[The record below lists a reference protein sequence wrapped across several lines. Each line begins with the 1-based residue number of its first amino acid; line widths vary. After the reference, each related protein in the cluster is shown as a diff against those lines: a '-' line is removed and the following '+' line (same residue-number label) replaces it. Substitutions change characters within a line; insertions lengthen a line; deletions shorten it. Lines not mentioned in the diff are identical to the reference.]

1 MPANGSKSVA
11 LDVGVSSDYLGQFD
25 FDYNTNDGLQRK
37 YTSPLFTVSHGLGEI
52 SQTVTWNRQALSTA
66 LLGSSTLLKAQATPI
81 SGSLTASAPTI
92 TLTSTLTSTAGS
104 KASSSTPHRAAAIGL
119 GVGISFGVAVIGLI
133 VFLFWKKILKSD
145 RRRSKTVSQKPT
157 TFIDQGK
164 SVGEMDAYQ
173 RYPEMPVSR
182 LEAELDG
189 SYAALQGA
197 LLQGS
202 AAFRND
208 QSAHC

>member
-52 SQTVTWNRQALSTA
+52 SQTVTWNQQALSTA
-66 LLGSSTLLKAQATPI
+66 LLGSSTLLKAQATPTDR
-81 SGSLTASAPTI
+81 SLTTSATTT
-92 TLTSTLTSTAGS
+92 TLTSTPTSTAES
-104 KASSSTPHRAAAIGL
+104 KASNLTPHRAAAIGL

-133 VFLFWKKILKSD
+133 VFLLWKKKMNSD
-145 RRRSKTVSQKPT
+145 RRRSKTVSQKPNI
-157 TFIDQGK
+157 FIDQGK
-164 SVGEMDAYQ
+164 SVGEMDTYQ
-173 RYPEMPVSR
+173 TYPEMPVSR

-189 SYAALQGA
+189 SRPALHSA
-197 LLQGS
+197 LLQGG
-202 AAFRND
+202 AAFRDD
-208 QSAHC
+208 QPAHC